1 MTTCASAWRA
11 ATAVLMTGAMLG
23 GTPALAA
30 GPSSGSTSWNA
41 DTNSSMKLDLP
52 AGPMMEPT
60 SPSMSPAIAPP
71 LSQPSPEPGLEQS
84 TEPMLQP
91 MLQQSPQQIPPPLPS
106 TTDAAPTPDRKTE
119 AARGNPLWAVP
130 LSLLHNTRD
139 RPLFSS
145 SRRPPPPADIA
156 PPRVVAAAPPAPPPP
171 KPAKPEL
178 SLIGTI
184 VGDGDSIGV
193 FLEAG
198 TDKVLRLHTGEGHEG
213 WILREVDG
221 RKATLDNDTTSAVL
235 VLPAAGSDP
244 QDAVPSPYARGTRRV
259 HH

>member
-1 MTTCASAWRA
+1 MMTCASAWRA
-11 ATAVLMTGAMLG
+11 AAVGLMTVAMLG
-23 GTPALAA
+23 GQALAA
-30 GPSSGSTSWNA
+30 NPSTGSASWNA
-41 DTNSSMKLDLP
+41 DPNSGMKLDLP
-52 AGPMMEPT
+52 AGPMMEPMSPSL

-71 LSQPSPEPGLEQS
+71 LSQPGLES
-84 TEPMLQP
+84 SPEPMLQP

-106 TTDAAPTPDRKTE
+106 ATDAAPAPDRKTE
-119 AARGNPLWAVP
+119 AGRGNPLWAVP
-130 LSLLHNTRD
+130 LSLLHNTRE

-156 PPRVVAAAPPAPPPP
+156 PPAVVAAAPPPSPPP
-171 KPAKPEL
+171 KPSRPEL

-193 FLEAG
+193 FMEAG

-244 QDAVPSPYARGTRRV
+244 QDAIPSPYARGTRRV